1 MKIANKDIR
10 FYSAIKL
17 LLRVCI
23 ALSISFA
30 LTHFNFYPLDAFFY
44 DLRMKLKPASPTS
57 NLIVT
62 INVDEY
68 TLDQIKREPNIK
80 DHIKFLTQLEKTKP
94 KEVIYTIDPT
104 KLDGTNVDRLTLA
117 NIGERLNIIYA
128 SQIVP
133 QKGLETDLQ
142 LTYPFNKWNAMPA
155 PRMRESVIF
164 AKDFVTR
171 RLIASGYGR
180 PTMYPVLA
188 AKYRKDNKPIRGL
201 YEYLDTEQTLIDMR
215 PAGTYPEYSFYNV
228 SNPQETNLQLPDSK
242 IIIVGLNERSDSAYY
257 IRTSYS
263 NNLFAMTTTEMQA
276 NILDTIISNTG
287 FIQSPR
293 WVNFLIT
300 SFLALMIL
308 FVILRVK
315 PAKGLLAILGMTIGL
330 GIFSYIAFSFFHYS
344 INMIQP
350 LIVIFICYY
359 FFIPYRLILESREKW
374 EFQKKHKLLVQV
386 EEMKNN
392 FMKMMSHD
400 LKTPLARIQGMADI
414 ALNDGGGL
422 STPQRSAIST
432 IKDSSW
438 ELSELI
444 TSILD
449 LGRVENQGVKLRLIS
464 KDVNEVIKKAVKDCE
479 YSAQKKNITLIT
491 ELDPIF
497 SIKIDE
503 HLIKQAITNLIE
515 NAIKYSPADT
525 KVLITSEEIDN
536 EVVVQVSDQGIGIQ
550 GSEVEHVFDK
560 FYRSK
565 EVTNK
570 DVKGSGLG
578 LYLTKYFINLHKGD
592 ISVESE
598 IKKGSTFSMHLPLDL
613 N

>member
-1 MKIANKDIR
+1 VKIVNKDFR
-10 FYSAIKL
+10 FYSAFKFI
-17 LLRVCI
+17 LRVCI

-30 LTHFNFYPLDAFFY
+30 LTHFKFYPLEAFFY
-44 DLRMKLKPASPTS
+44 DLRIKLKPSSPTS
-57 NLIVT
+57 GLIVT
-62 INVDEY
+62 VNVDEL
-68 TLDQIKREPNIK
+68 TLDQIKRAPNIV
-80 DHIKFLTQLEKTKP
+80 DHIKFLKEIEKTNP
-94 KEVIYTIDPT
+94 KKIIYTINPT
-104 KLDGTNVDRLTLA
+104 KLDGTNIDKQTLA
-117 NIGERLNIIYA
+117 SLGERLNIIYA
-128 SQIVP
+128 SQMVP
-133 QKGLETDLQ
+133 QKGLETELQ
-142 LTYPFNKWNAMPA
+142 LSYPFNKWNAMPA
-155 PRMRESVIF
+155 PRTREQGIF
-164 AKDFVTR
+164 ANDLTTR
-171 RLIASGYGR
+171 RLIVSGYGR

-188 AKYRKDNKPIRGL
+188 AEFRKDKMPVRGI
-201 YEYLDTEQTLIDMR
+201 YEYLETEQTLIDMK
-215 PAGTYPEYSFYNV
+215 PTGTYPEYSFYNV
-228 SNPQETNLQLPDSK
+228 SNPAEENLKFPENK
-242 IIIVGLNERSDSAYY
+242 IVIVGLNERSDSAHY

-263 NNLFAMTTTEMQA
+263 KNLFAMTTTEMQA
-276 NILDTIISNTG
+276 NMLDTVILNTG
-287 FIQSPR
+287 LIEAPR

-300 SFLALMIL
+300 SLLALMIL

-315 PAKGLLAILGMTIGL
+315 PVKGLLAILGISTGL
-330 GIFSYIAFSFFHYS
+330 GIFSYITFSFFHFS

-350 LIVIFICYY
+350 LIVIFVCYY

-374 EFQKKHKLLVQV
+374 EFQKKNKLLVQV

-491 ELDPIF
+491 ELDPLF

-515 NAIKYSPADT
+515 NAIKYSPENT

-536 EVVVQVSDQGIGIQ
+536 EVVVQVSDQGIGIE

-592 ISVESE
+592 VSVESE
-598 IKKGSTFSMHLPLDL
+598 IKKGSTFSMNLPLDL

>member
-1 MKIANKDIR
+1 MKIFDKDNQ
-10 FYSAIKL
+10 FYRTIKFL
-17 LLRVCI
+17 LKVCI
-23 ALSISFA
+23 ALSISLI

-44 DLRMKLKPASPTS
+44 DLRMKLKPTSPTS

-62 INVDEY
+62 VNVDEF

-80 DHIKFLTQLEKTKP
+80 DHIKFMTELAKSNP
-94 KEVIYTIDPT
+94 KKIIYTIDPT
-104 KLDGTNVDRLTLA
+104 KLNGTNADKQTMATL
-117 NIGERLNIIYA
+117 GEKLNIIFA
-128 SQIVP
+128 SKVVP
-133 QKGLETDLQ
+133 QKGLENELQ
-142 LTYPFNKWNAMPA
+142 LSYPFNNWNAMPA
-155 PRMRESVIF
+155 PRTRESIIF

-171 RLIASGYGR
+171 RLIVSGFGR
-180 PTMYPVLA
+180 PTMYTVLA
-188 AKYRKDNKPIRGL
+188 AEFRKDKKQVRGL
-201 YEYLDTEQTLIDMR
+201 YEYLETEQTLIDMR
-215 PAGTYPEYSFYNV
+215 PTGTYPEYSFYNV
-228 SNPQETNLQLPDSK
+228 SNSEASILPEDK
-242 IIIVGLNERSDSAYY
+242 IIIVGLNEKSDSAHY

-276 NILDTIISNTG
+276 NMLDTLILNTG
-287 FIQSPR
+287 FVQSSR
-293 WVNFLIT
+293 FVNFIIT

-308 FVILRVK
+308 FVILSVK
-315 PAKGLLAILGMTIGL
+315 PAKGLLAILGLSIGL
-330 GIFSYIAFSFFHYS
+330 AIASYVAFAFFNYS

-350 LIVIFICYY
+350 LIVIFACYY
-359 FFIPYRLILESREKW
+359 LFIPYRLILESKQKW
-374 EFQKKHKLLVQV
+374 EFQKKNKLLVQV

-422 STPQRSAIST
+422 STPQRNAIST
-432 IKDSSW
+432 IKDSSL

-449 LGRVENQGVKLRLIS
+449 LGRVENQGVKLRLTS
-464 KDVNEVIKKAVKDCE
+464 KDINEVIKKAVKDCE

-491 ELDPIF
+491 ELEPLF

-515 NAIKYSPADT
+515 NAIKYSPENT

-536 EVVVQVSDQGIGIQ
+536 EVVVQVSDQGIGIED
-550 GSEVEHVFDK
+550 SEVDHVFDK

-592 ISVESE
+592 VAVESE
-598 IKKGSTFSMHLPLDL
+598 IKKGSTFSMNLPLDL